1 MTIFNS
7 SLGMIVC
14 VSVILNLLLPAIVS
28 PFATPSQIKPPH
40 GAAALSIWGQIIHML
55 VHHNQVPFVSSLIVA
70 LIVLLSVIGGNFL
83 IKLLKK

>member
-1 MTIFNS
+1 
-7 SLGMIVC
+7 
-14 VSVILNLLLPAIVS
+14 
-28 PFATPSQIKPPH
+28 
-40 GAAALSIWGQIIHML
+40 ML